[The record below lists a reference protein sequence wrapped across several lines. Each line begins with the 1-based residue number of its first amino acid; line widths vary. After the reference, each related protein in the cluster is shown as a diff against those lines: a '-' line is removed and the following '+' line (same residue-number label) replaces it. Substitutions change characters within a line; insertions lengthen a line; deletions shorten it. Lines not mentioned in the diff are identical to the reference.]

1 MIPLTLILRSLL
13 NRCWSK
19 PGRDR
24 RSHTAGDMNLCLVL
38 QTCRAACHGHLVTN
52 CRVHPRGVRNR
63 MDIRT
68 IRNLISV
75 HDISKLRQIRSSR
88 NTVVIWRHVGQLIG
102 TTNRDYSTSTTP
114 RLGLRFSE
122 QLLNKQA
129 GRRQARPTRYD
140 YTITVKKPFCICPST
155 AYCM

>member
-1 MIPLTLILRSLL
+1 
-13 NRCWSK
+13 
-19 PGRDR
+19 
-24 RSHTAGDMNLCLVL
+24 
-38 QTCRAACHGHLVTN
+38 
-52 CRVHPRGVRNR
+52 

-68 IRNLISV
+68 IRNLITV

-129 GRRQARPTRYD
+129 GRRQARPTR
-140 YTITVKKPFCICPST
+140 
-155 AYCM
+155 